1 MSKGITRHNQRYLFT
16 VSRPSFNDSV
26 DIIKLRFN
34 HSLLGGKTKDLG
46 NEVEFVNGNDFQILY
61 SDELMFNYDA
71 LSAVPIQN
79 YIHKNDFTIFA
90 LSSH

>member
-1 MSKGITRHNQRYLFT
+1 M
-16 VSRPSFNDSV
+16 
-26 DIIKLRFN
+26 
-34 HSLLGGKTKDLG
+34 GGKSKDPG

-90 LSSH
+90 LSSHSGTLISRNFKQGVISAYYIITKVILAF